1 MLLFRSSF
9 LAFIFLFLIVGI
21 FFQSKLLLFKNYI
34 PVFLG
39 LVMFLMGM
47 TLELTDFKKI
57 LKKPSLFFFVTFL
70 QFTIMPVAA
79 LLLVKTFNIPPE
91 LSLGVIILGCCPGG
105 TASNLITY
113 LCNGNVALS
122 IVCTFFSTIVSVFLT
137 PILIFL
143 LSNKNIDINVIS
155 LIKSSFFIVFL
166 PVFFGLIFKI
176 FVPMNKFLKLLPK
189 ISEFFIAF
197 IIGII
202 FSLNLNL
209 LNQLSYSLFFCI
221 VLHNLIGLSMG
232 FLIGGILGLSLRE
245 KKTISIEV
253 GMQNSGLGMALSIL
267 HFSKIVALPSA
278 IFSLWHNIS
287 AVGLVYCWKKK

>member
-9 LAFIFLFLIVGI
+9 LAFIFLFLIVGV
-21 FFQSKLLLFKNYI
+21 FFPSTLLLFKNYI

-79 LLLVKTFNIPPE
+79 LVLVKTFNIPPE

-143 LSNKNIDINVIS
+143 LSNKNIDIDVIS

-176 FVPMNKFLKLLPK
+176 FVPMHKFLKLLPK

-232 FLIGGILGLSLRE
+232 FLIGGFLGLSLRE

>member
-9 LAFIFLFLIVGI
+9 LAFIFVFLIIGI
-21 FFQSKLLLFKNYI
+21 FFPSKLSLFKNYI
-34 PVFLG
+34 PFFLG

-57 LKKPSLFFFVTFL
+57 LKKPSLFFFVTLL
-70 QFTIMPVAA
+70 QFTIMPFTAFV
-79 LLLVKTFNIPPE
+79 LVKIFNISPE
-91 LSLGVIILGCCPGG
+91 LSLGIIILGCCPGG

-143 LSNKNIDINVIS
+143 LSSKNVDINVVE
-155 LIKSSFFIVFL
+155 LIKSSFLIVFL
-166 PVFFGLIFKI
+166 PVFLGLFFKVFI
-176 FVPMNKFLKLLPK
+176 PIQKITNFLPK

-202 FSLNLNL
+202 FSLNFNL
-209 LNQLSYSLFFCI
+209 LNQLSYSLIFCI
-221 VLHNLIGLSMG
+221 ILHNLVGLSIG
-232 FLIGGILGLSLRE
+232 FLIGSFLRLSFKE
-245 KKTISIEV
+245 KKTISIEI

-287 AVGLVYCWKKK
+287 AVGLVYCWKNK

>member
-9 LAFIFLFLIVGI
+9 LAFIFLFLIVGV
-21 FFQSKLLLFKNYI
+21 FFPSTLLLFKNYI

-79 LLLVKTFNIPPE
+79 LLLVKTFDIPPE

-176 FVPMNKFLKLLPK
+176 FVPMQKFLKCLPK

-253 GMQNSGLGMALSIL
+253 GMQNSGLGMALSII

>member
-9 LAFIFLFLIVGI
+9 LTFIFLFLIVGV
-21 FFQSKLLLFKNYI
+21 FFPSTLLLFKNYI

-79 LLLVKTFNIPPE
+79 LVLVKTFNIPPE

-176 FVPMNKFLKLLPK
+176 FVPMHKFLKLLPK

-232 FLIGGILGLSLRE
+232 FLIGGFLGLSLRE

>member
-9 LAFIFLFLIVGI
+9 LAFIFLFLIVGV
-21 FFQSKLLLFKNYI
+21 FFPSTLLLFKNYI

-79 LLLVKTFNIPPE
+79 FVLVKTFNIPPE

-176 FVPMNKFLKLLPK
+176 FVPMHKFLKLLPK

-221 VLHNLIGLSMG
+221 VLHNLIGLCMG
-232 FLIGGILGLSLRE
+232 FLIGGFLGLSLRE

>member
-9 LAFIFLFLIVGI
+9 LAFIFLFLIVGV
-21 FFQSKLLLFKNYI
+21 FFPSTLLLFKNYI

-79 LLLVKTFNIPPE
+79 LVLVKTFNIPPE

-176 FVPMNKFLKLLPK
+176 FVPVNKFLKLLPK

-232 FLIGGILGLSLRE
+232 FLIGGFLGLSLRE

>member
-9 LAFIFLFLIVGI
+9 LAFIFLFLIVGV
-21 FFQSKLLLFKNYI
+21 FFPSTLLLFKNYI

-79 LLLVKTFNIPPE
+79 LVLVKTFNIPPE

-176 FVPMNKFLKLLPK
+176 FVPMQKFLKLLPK

-232 FLIGGILGLSLRE
+232 FLIGGFLGLSLRE

>member
-21 FFQSKLLLFKNYI
+21 LFPFKLLLFKNYI

-70 QFTIMPVAA
+70 QFSIMPVAA
-79 LLLVKTFNIPPE
+79 LVLVKTFNISPE

-176 FVPMNKFLKLLPK
+176 FVPMHKFLKLLPK

-209 LNQLSYSLFFCI
+209 LDQLSYSLFFCI
-221 VLHNLIGLSMG
+221 ILHNLIGLSVG
-232 FLIGGILGLSLRE
+232 FLISGFLGLSFRE

>member
-1 MLLFRSSF
+1 MFLFRSSF
-9 LAFIFLFLIVGI
+9 LIFIFFFLVIGI
-21 FFQSKLLLFKNYI
+21 FHPSKLSLFKNYI

-47 TLELTDFKKI
+47 TLELIDFKKI
-57 LKKPSLFFFVTFL
+57 LKKPSLFVFVTFL
-70 QFTIMPVAA
+70 QFTIMPVTAFV
-79 LLLVKTFNIPPE
+79 LVKTFNIPPE
-91 LSLGVIILGCCPGG
+91 LALGIIILGCCPGG

-143 LSNKNIDINVIS
+143 LSSKNINIDVIA
-155 LIKSSFFIVFL
+155 LIKSSFLIVFL
-166 PVFFGLIFKI
+166 PVFLGLFFKI
-176 FVPMNKFLKLLPK
+176 LIPMERVTKFLPK

-209 LNQLSYSLFFCI
+209 LSQLSYSLFFCI
-221 VLHNLIGLSMG
+221 VLHNFVGLGAG
-232 FLIGGILGLSLRE
+232 FLMGGLLGLSFKE

>member
-21 FFQSKLLLFKNYI
+21 FFQSELLLFKNYI

-39 LVMFLMGM
+39 LVMFLMGI

-70 QFTIMPVAA
+70 QFTVMPVAA
-79 LLLVKTFNIPPE
+79 LVLVKTFNIPPE

-176 FVPMNKFLKLLPK
+176 FVPMYKFLKLLPK

-209 LNQLSYSLFFCI
+209 LDQLSYSLFFCI

>member
-9 LAFIFLFLIVGI
+9 LIFIFFFLVIGI
-21 FFQSKLLLFKNYI
+21 FLPSKLSLFKNYI

-47 TLELTDFKKI
+47 TLELIDFKKI
-57 LKKPSLFFFVTFL
+57 LKKPSLFFFVTLL
-70 QFTIMPVAA
+70 QFTIMPVTAFV
-79 LLLVKTFNIPPE
+79 LVKTFNIPSE
-91 LSLGVIILGCCPGG
+91 LALGIIILGCCPGG

-143 LSNKNIDINVIS
+143 LSSKNINIDVIA
-155 LIKSSFFIVFL
+155 LIKSSLLIVFL
-166 PVFFGLIFKI
+166 PVFFGLFFKI
-176 FVPMNKFLKLLPK
+176 LIPVERVTKFLPK
-189 ISEFFIAF
+189 ISEFFIAL

-209 LNQLSYSLFFCI
+209 LDQLSYSLFFCI
-221 VLHNLIGLSMG
+221 VLHNLVGLSAG
-232 FLIGGILGLSLRE
+232 FLIGGLLGLSFKE
-245 KKTISIEV
+245 KKTISIEI

-267 HFSKIVALPSA
+267 HFGKIVALPSA

>member
-1 MLLFRSSF
+1 MFLFRSSF
-9 LAFIFLFLIVGI
+9 LIFIFFFLAIGI
-21 FFQSKLLLFKNYI
+21 FLPSKLSLFKNYI
-34 PVFLG
+34 SVFLG

-47 TLELTDFKKI
+47 TLELIDFKKI

-79 LLLVKTFNIPPE
+79 FVLVKTFNISSE
-91 LSLGVIILGCCPGG
+91 LSLGIIILGCCPGG

-143 LSNKNIDINVIS
+143 LSSKNINIDVIA
-155 LIKSSFFIVFL
+155 LIKSSFLIVFL
-166 PVFFGLIFKI
+166 PVFLGLFFKI
-176 FVPMNKFLKLLPK
+176 LIPMERVTKFLPK

-209 LNQLSYSLFFCI
+209 LSQLSYSLFFCI
-221 VLHNLIGLSMG
+221 VLHNLIGLSVG
-232 FLIGGILGLSLRE
+232 FLIGGLLGLSFKE

>member
-9 LAFIFLFLIVGI
+9 LAFIFLFLIVGV
-21 FFQSKLLLFKNYI
+21 FFPSTLLLFKNYI

-79 LLLVKTFNIPPE
+79 LVLVKTFNIPPE

-122 IVCTFFSTIVSVFLT
+122 IVCTFVSTIISVFLT

-143 LSNKNIDINVIS
+143 LSNKNIDIDVIS

-176 FVPMNKFLKLLPK
+176 FVPMHKFLKLLPK

-202 FSLNLNL
+202 FSLNLNF

-253 GMQNSGLGMALSIL
+253 GMQNSGLGMALSVL

>member
-9 LAFIFLFLIVGI
+9 LAFIFVFLIIGI
-21 FFQSKLLLFKNYI
+21 FFPSKLSLFKNYI
-34 PVFLG
+34 PFFLG

-57 LKKPSLFFFVTFL
+57 LKKPSLFIFVTLL
-70 QFTIMPVAA
+70 QFTIMPFTAFI
-79 LLLVKTFNIPPE
+79 LVKIFNISPE
-91 LSLGVIILGCCPGG
+91 LSLGIIILGCCPGG

-143 LSNKNIDINVIS
+143 LSSKNVDINVVA
-155 LIKSSFFIVFL
+155 LIKSSFLIVFL
-166 PVFFGLIFKI
+166 PVFLGLFFKVFI
-176 FVPMNKFLKLLPK
+176 PIQKITNFLPK

-202 FSLNLNL
+202 FSLNFNL
-209 LNQLSYSLFFCI
+209 LNQLSYSLIFCI
-221 VLHNLIGLSMG
+221 ILHNLAGLSIG
-232 FLIGGILGLSLRE
+232 FLIGSFLRLSFKE
-245 KKTISIEV
+245 KKTISIEI
-253 GMQNSGLGMALSIL
+253 GMKNSGLGMALSIL

-287 AVGLVYCWKKK
+287 AVGLVYCWKNK

>member
-9 LAFIFLFLIVGI
+9 LAFIFLFLIVGV
-21 FFQSKLLLFKNYI
+21 FFPSTLLLFKNYI

-79 LLLVKTFNIPPE
+79 LVLVKTFNIPPE

-166 PVFFGLIFKI
+166 PVVFGLIFKFFI
-176 FVPMNKFLKLLPK
+176 SIHKFSKLLPK

-209 LNQLSYSLFFCI
+209 LDQLSYSLFFCI
-221 VLHNLIGLSMG
+221 VLHNLIGLSVG
-232 FLIGGILGLSLRE
+232 FLIGGFLGLSFRE

>member
-9 LAFIFLFLIVGI
+9 LAFIFLFLIVGV
-21 FFQSKLLLFKNYI
+21 FFPSTLLLFKNYI

-79 LLLVKTFNIPPE
+79 LVLVKTFNIPPE

-176 FVPMNKFLKLLPK
+176 FVPMHKFLKLLPK

-221 VLHNLIGLSMG
+221 VLHNLIGLCMG
-232 FLIGGILGLSLRE
+232 FLIGGFLGLSLRE

>member
-9 LAFIFLFLIVGI
+9 LIFIFFFLVVGI
-21 FFQSKLLLFKNYI
+21 FLPSSLSFFKDYI
-34 PVFLG
+34 PLFLG

-47 TLELTDFKKI
+47 TLELIDFKKI

-70 QFTIMPVAA
+70 QFTIMPVTAFA
-79 LLLVKTFNIPPE
+79 LVKTFNIPSD
-91 LSLGVIILGCCPGG
+91 LALGVIILGCCPGG

-122 IVCTFFSTIVSVFLT
+122 IVCTFFSTIVSVFIT
-137 PILIFL
+137 PLLIFL
-143 LSNKNIDINVIS
+143 LSSKNINIDVIA
-155 LIKSSFFIVFL
+155 LIQSSFLIVFL
-166 PVFFGLIFKI
+166 PVFFGLLFKI
-176 FVPMNKFLKLLPK
+176 FISMERITRFLPK

-197 IIGII
+197 IIGVI

-209 LNQLSYSLFFCI
+209 LGQLSYSLLFCI
-221 VLHNLIGLSMG
+221 VLHNLIGLSAG
-232 FLIGGILGLSLRE
+232 FLIAGLLGLSLKE

-287 AVGLVYCWKKK
+287 AVGLVSCWKKK

>member
-9 LAFIFLFLIVGI
+9 LAFIFLFLIVGV
-21 FFQSKLLLFKNYI
+21 FFPSTLLLFKNYI

-79 LLLVKTFNIPPE
+79 LVLVKTFNIPPE

-143 LSNKNIDINVIS
+143 LSNKNIDIDVIS

-176 FVPMNKFLKLLPK
+176 FVPMHKFLKLLPK

-202 FSLNLNL
+202 FSLNLNF

-253 GMQNSGLGMALSIL
+253 GMQNSGLGMALSVL

-287 AVGLVYCWKKK
+287 AVGLVYYWKKK

>member
-9 LAFIFLFLIVGI
+9 LAFIFLFLIVGV
-21 FFQSKLLLFKNYI
+21 FFPSTLLLFKNYI

-79 LLLVKTFNIPPE
+79 LVLVKTFNIPPE

-143 LSNKNIDINVIS
+143 LSNKNIDIDVIS

-176 FVPMNKFLKLLPK
+176 FIPMHRFIKLLPK

-209 LNQLSYSLFFCI
+209 LDQLSYSLFFCI

-232 FLIGGILGLSLRE
+232 FLIGGFLGLSFRE

>member
-9 LAFIFLFLIVGI
+9 LIFIFFFLVIGI
-21 FFQSKLLLFKNYI
+21 FLPSKLSLFKNYI

-47 TLELTDFKKI
+47 TLELIDFKKI

-70 QFTIMPVAA
+70 QFTIMPVTAFV
-79 LLLVKTFNIPPE
+79 LVKTFNIPSD
-91 LSLGVIILGCCPGG
+91 LALGVIILGCCPGG

-143 LSNKNIDINVIS
+143 LSSKNINIDVIA
-155 LIKSSFFIVFL
+155 LIKSSFLIVFL
-166 PVFFGLIFKI
+166 PVFLGIFFKI
-176 FVPMNKFLKLLPK
+176 FIPMERVTKFLPK

-202 FSLNLNL
+202 FSLNLSHI
-209 LNQLSYSLFFCI
+209 NQLSYSLIYCI
-221 VLHNLIGLSMG
+221 VLHNLIGLCTG
-232 FLIGGILGLSLRE
+232 FFVGNFLGLSLKE
-245 KKTISIEV
+245 KKTISIEI
-253 GMQNSGLGMALSIL
+253 GMQNSGLGMALSII

>member
-1 MLLFRSSF
+1 
-9 LAFIFLFLIVGI
+9 V
-21 FFQSKLLLFKNYI
+21 
-34 PVFLG
+34 
-39 LVMFLMGM
+39 
-47 TLELTDFKKI
+47 
-57 LKKPSLFFFVTFL
+57 
-70 QFTIMPVAA
+70 
-79 LLLVKTFNIPPE
+79 
-91 LSLGVIILGCCPGG
+91 
-105 TASNLITY
+105 
-113 LCNGNVALS
+113 
-122 IVCTFFSTIVSVFLT
+122 
-137 PILIFL
+137 
-143 LSNKNIDINVIS
+143 
-155 LIKSSFFIVFL
+155 
-166 PVFFGLIFKI
+166 
-176 FVPMNKFLKLLPK
+176 NKFLKLLPK

-232 FLIGGILGLSLRE
+232 FLIGGFLGLSLRE

>member
-9 LAFIFLFLIVGI
+9 LAFIFLFLIVGV
-21 FFQSKLLLFKNYI
+21 FFPSTLLLFKNYI

-176 FVPMNKFLKLLPK
+176 FVPMHKFLKLLPK

-221 VLHNLIGLSMG
+221 VLHNLIGLCMG
-232 FLIGGILGLSLRE
+232 FLIGGFLGLSLRE

>member
-9 LAFIFLFLIVGI
+9 LAFIFLFLIVGV
-21 FFQSKLLLFKNYI
+21 FFPSTLLLFKNYI

-79 LLLVKTFNIPPE
+79 LVLVKTFNIPPE

-143 LSNKNIDINVIS
+143 LSNKNIDIDVIS

-176 FVPMNKFLKLLPK
+176 FVPVHKFLKLLPK

-209 LNQLSYSLFFCI
+209 LDQLSYSLFFCI
-221 VLHNLIGLSMG
+221 VLHNLIGLSVG
-232 FLIGGILGLSLRE
+232 FLIGGFLGLSLRE

>member
-9 LAFIFLFLIVGI
+9 LTFIFLFLIVGI
-21 FFQSKLLLFKNYI
+21 FFPSKLLLFKNYI

-79 LLLVKTFNIPPE
+79 LVLVKIFNIPPE

-143 LSNKNIDINVIS
+143 LSNKNIDIDVIS

-176 FVPMNKFLKLLPK
+176 FVPMHKFLKLLPK

-221 VLHNLIGLSMG
+221 VLHNLIGLCMG
-232 FLIGGILGLSLRE
+232 FLIGGFLGLSLRE

>member
-9 LAFIFLFLIVGI
+9 LAFIFLFLIVGV
-21 FFQSKLLLFKNYI
+21 FFPSTLLLFKNYI

-79 LLLVKTFNIPPE
+79 LVLVKTFNIPPE

-176 FVPMNKFLKLLPK
+176 FVPVHKFLKLLPK

-232 FLIGGILGLSLRE
+232 FLIGGFLGLSLRE

>member
-9 LAFIFLFLIVGI
+9 LAFIFLFLIVGV
-21 FFQSKLLLFKNYI
+21 FFPSTLLLFKNYI

-79 LLLVKTFNIPPE
+79 FALVKTFNIPPE

-143 LSNKNIDINVIS
+143 LSNKNIDIDVIS

-176 FVPMNKFLKLLPK
+176 FVPMHKFLKLLPK

-221 VLHNLIGLSMG
+221 VLHNLIGLCMG
-232 FLIGGILGLSLRE
+232 FLIGGFLGLSLRE

>member
-9 LAFIFLFLIVGI
+9 LAFIFLFLIVGV
-21 FFQSKLLLFKNYI
+21 FFPSTLLLFKNYI

-70 QFTIMPVAA
+70 QFSIMPVAA
-79 LLLVKTFNIPPE
+79 LVLVKTFNIPPE

-209 LNQLSYSLFFCI
+209 LDQLSYSLFFCI
-221 VLHNLIGLSMG
+221 ILHNLIGLSVG
-232 FLIGGILGLSLRE
+232 FLISGFLGLSFRE

>member
-9 LAFIFLFLIVGI
+9 LAFIFLFLIVGV
-21 FFQSKLLLFKNYI
+21 FFPSTLLLFKNYI

-79 LLLVKTFNIPPE
+79 FVLVKTFHIPPE

-166 PVFFGLIFKI
+166 PVFFGLIFKFFI
-176 FVPMNKFLKLLPK
+176 PIHKFSKLLPK

-209 LNQLSYSLFFCI
+209 LDQLSYSLFFCI
-221 VLHNLIGLSMG
+221 VLHNLIGLSVG
-232 FLIGGILGLSLRE
+232 FLIGGFLGLSIRE

>member
-9 LAFIFLFLIVGI
+9 LAFIFLFLIVGV
-21 FFQSKLLLFKNYI
+21 FFPSTLLLFKNYI

-79 LLLVKTFNIPPE
+79 LVLVKTFNIPPE

-176 FVPMNKFLKLLPK
+176 FVPMHKFLKLLPK

-202 FSLNLNL
+202 FSLNLNF

-253 GMQNSGLGMALSIL
+253 GMQNSGLGMALSVL

>member
-9 LAFIFLFLIVGI
+9 LAFIFLFLILGV
-21 FFQSKLLLFKNYI
+21 FFPSTLLLFKNYI

-79 LLLVKTFNIPPE
+79 LVLVKTFNIPPE

-166 PVFFGLIFKI
+166 PVFFGLIFKFFI
-176 FVPMNKFLKLLPK
+176 PIHKFSKLLPK

-209 LNQLSYSLFFCI
+209 LDQLSYSLFFCI
-221 VLHNLIGLSMG
+221 VLHNLIGLSVG
-232 FLIGGILGLSLRE
+232 FLIGGFLGLSFRE

>member
-9 LAFIFLFLIVGI
+9 LAFIFLFLIVGV
-21 FFQSKLLLFKNYI
+21 FFPSTLLLFKNYI

-70 QFTIMPVAA
+70 QFSIMPVAA
-79 LLLVKTFNIPPE
+79 LVLVKTFNISPE
-91 LSLGVIILGCCPGG
+91 LSLGVIILGSCPGG

-143 LSNKNIDINVIS
+143 LSNKNIDIDVIS

-176 FVPMNKFLKLLPK
+176 FVPMHKFLKLLPK

-221 VLHNLIGLSMG
+221 VLHNLIGLCMG
-232 FLIGGILGLSLRE
+232 FLIGGFLGLSLRE

>member
-9 LAFIFLFLIVGI
+9 LAFIFLFLIVGV
-21 FFQSKLLLFKNYI
+21 FFPSTLLLFKNYI

-70 QFTIMPVAA
+70 QFTVMPVAA
-79 LLLVKTFNIPPE
+79 LLLVKIFNIPPE

-176 FVPMNKFLKLLPK
+176 FVPMHKFLKLLPK

-221 VLHNLIGLSMG
+221 VLHNLIGLCMG
-232 FLIGGILGLSLRE
+232 FLIGGFLGLSLRE

>member
-1 MLLFRSSF
+1 MLFFRSSF

-21 FFQSKLLLFKNYI
+21 FFPSKLLLFKNYI

-79 LLLVKTFNIPPE
+79 LILVKTFNIPPE

-232 FLIGGILGLSLRE
+232 FLIGGFLGLSLRE